1 MSDPVRVTVDDGDE
15 TETALVSDD
24 EGSVS
29 AGDATVSFSV
39 GSGDDTDGSEGDA
52 AEADDSAGGDGDP
65 TRIVALDAV
74 PADSTVRFAAERAD
88 HDVDCILHRSGDA
101 VVAWRNSCPHR
112 PEVPLDR
119 GTGAIVRGDDLV
131 CHKHGAQFET
141 GDGVCT
147 HGPCAGDALDAVAV
161 TVRDG
166 GVYLTDDRYDGAR
179 ALD

>member
-15 TETALVSDD
+15 TETALVSDGD
-24 EGSVS
+24 GSVS

-39 GSGDDTDGSEGDA
+39 GSGGDADDDDGDGAAVDSRTDG
-52 AEADDSAGGDGDP
+52 DDSA
-65 TRIVALDAV
+65 RIVALDAV
-74 PADSTVRFAAERAD
+74 PTDSTVRFAAERAG
-88 HDVDCILHRSGDA
+88 HGVDCILHRSGDA
-101 VVAWRNSCPHR
+101 VVAWRNACPHR

-141 GDGVCT
+141 DGGVCT

-161 TVRDG
+161 VVRDG
-166 GVYLTDDRYDGAR
+166 GVYLTDDRFDGAR